1 MIGRSRE
8 IVACLAKRKVDIC
21 CVQES
26 RWKGASCKFIGDG
39 NEKYKFFWSGDPT
52 GEAGVGILVK
62 EENADDVVEVKRI
75 NSRIMWL
82 KIKLGD
88 ELLAILSAYAPQQG
102 RSNED
107 KDIFW
112 NLLTDEVEGLVR
124 TDNVLICGDLNGHVG
139 EHAEGYTSAHGGFG
153 YGNRNIDG
161 ERILEFAESLQLQI
175 LNTFYKKPKS
185 HLITY
190 QSGLHESQIDFMLTV
205 TNLRMKCHNIKTIPG
220 EECIPQ
226 HRLLVADFL
235 TANSTKKRVK
245 EQLEP
250 KIKVWKLRDKE
261 VQEEFKRIAAEELAP
276 SMDWTHLK
284 NTLLN
289 TAKEVC
295 GVTKG
300 TKRRRHR
307 ETWWFNE
314 EVRQAITA
322 KRTAYKKWK
331 KSLNK
336 TDEEAYK
343 TSKRKAKQV
352 IAIAM
357 TNALEEVWSSGNEQ
371 ERLQK
376 LYKIAKNR
384 KKEKQD
390 VTGTTCIRDRNGH
403 ILINTEQIC
412 ARWREYYH
420 ELLNETNGPVKS
432 EDCMKVKG
440 PIEQITETEVMEAI
454 KSMKPRKSPGPSGL
468 SADLI
473 KAAGLPAIHT
483 LTHIFRAICSTETIP
498 LDFAKSTTIPIYKGK
513 GDPLNCASYRGI
525 RLLEHGMKIFEKV
538 LESRLRKLIQI
549 DGMQYG
555 FTPQKS
561 TIDPIFIL
569 RQLQEKFIAKKKQ
582 LHHLFVDLEKAFDR
596 VPREIVKWAL
606 RRQHIPEK
614 LVRLAMATY
623 ESAKTVVKS
632 RVGVSDELDI
642 TVGVHQGSVLSP
654 LLFITVM
661 EEATKLARKG
671 APMDLLYADDL
682 VLTARDQNALSEKFI
697 RWNDHMAKR
706 GLRVNPSKTKYMV
719 SGEDAPAIKTGKYP
733 CAVCSS
739 GVGSNSILCS
749 SCNMWCHKKCSGVRQ
764 KLTQIENRFL
774 CPTCVSK
781 QTAPDIPKP
790 KFKANGVELERVHT
804 FTYLG
809 DTMQCNGGAE
819 ASVRARIQAVWLK
832 WKTVGGLLVQKNI
845 PLKARAKVYQSCI
858 RPVLLYGS
866 ETWPMNK
873 TMESTLHRT
882 EMKLLRWMLHV
893 QLSNKIRSE
902 DILKRFN
909 MKTIAETMRKR
920 RLQWFGHTER
930 SSDENILFIR
940 QMEVQGQMPRGR
952 PKKTWAKTIKE
963 DLEAQNLCAA
973 DAQNRVIWQHGI
985 NRPTPNREK

>member
-1 MIGRSRE
+1 
-8 IVACLAKRKVDIC
+8 
-21 CVQES
+21 
-26 RWKGASCKFIGDG
+26 
-39 NEKYKFFWSGDPT
+39 
-52 GEAGVGILVK
+52 
-62 EENADDVVEVKRI
+62 
-75 NSRIMWL
+75 
-82 KIKLGD
+82 
-88 ELLAILSAYAPQQG
+88 
-102 RSNED
+102 
-107 KDIFW
+107 
-112 NLLTDEVEGLVR
+112 
-124 TDNVLICGDLNGHVG
+124 
-139 EHAEGYTSAHGGFG
+139 
-153 YGNRNIDG
+153 
-161 ERILEFAESLQLQI
+161 
-175 LNTFYKKPKS
+175 
-185 HLITY
+185 
-190 QSGLHESQIDFMLTV
+190 
-205 TNLRMKCHNIKTIPG
+205 
-220 EECIPQ
+220 
-226 HRLLVADFL
+226 
-235 TANSTKKRVK
+235 
-245 EQLEP
+245 
-250 KIKVWKLRDKE
+250 
-261 VQEEFKRIAAEELAP
+261 
-276 SMDWTHLK
+276 
-284 NTLLN
+284 
-289 TAKEVC
+289 
-295 GVTKG
+295 
-300 TKRRRHR
+300 
-307 ETWWFNE
+307 
-314 EVRQAITA
+314 
-322 KRTAYKKWK
+322 
-331 KSLNK
+331 
-336 TDEEAYK
+336 
-343 TSKRKAKQV
+343 
-352 IAIAM
+352 
-357 TNALEEVWSSGNEQ
+357 
-371 ERLQK
+371 
-376 LYKIAKNR
+376 
-384 KKEKQD
+384 
-390 VTGTTCIRDRNGH
+390 
-403 ILINTEQIC
+403 
-412 ARWREYYH
+412 
-420 ELLNETNGPVKS
+420 
-432 EDCMKVKG
+432 
-440 PIEQITETEVMEAI
+440 
-454 KSMKPRKSPGPSGL
+454 
-468 SADLI
+468 
-473 KAAGLPAIHT
+473 
-483 LTHIFRAICSTETIP
+483 
-498 LDFAKSTTIPIYKGK
+498 
-513 GDPLNCASYRGI
+513 
-525 RLLEHGMKIFEKV
+525 MKIFEKV
-538 LESRLRKLIQI
+538 LESRLRKLIQT

-614 LVRLAMATY
+614 LVRLTMATY

-682 VLTARDQNALSEKFI
+682 VLIARDQNAPKSEKFI

-781 QTAPDIPKP
+781 QTAPDFPKP

-909 MKTIAETMRKR
+909 MKTIAETMRTR

-952 PKKTWAKTIKE
+952 PKKTWAKTLKE